1 MTNAKARVTGVL
13 LAASLLILGGSHPLS
28 ANDGWVRLGTVSTAA
43 PPQSFSDFRRL
54 FDLVP
59 QAARAH
65 VFRFSDHVSPVGVA
79 ILDHAGCAVEDLPVN
94 PQQDGTRVPREGCPV
109 AVGFAGT
116 AQVRV
121 MAEGC
126 FFAPAVTSDEDRRR
140 NGVYARYDAGRKLV
154 MLRTV
159 VDGSPLPQ
167 CDAMFS
173 VRVE

>member
-1 MTNAKARVTGVL
+1 MTNAFARLGKAL
-13 LAASLLILGGSHPLS
+13 LAASTLALLMGQPSS

-43 PPQSFSDFRRL
+43 PPPSFSDFRRL
-54 FDLVP
+54 FDLEP

-65 VFRFSDHVSPVGVA
+65 VFRFTDHVSAVGVA
-79 ILDHAGCAVEDLPVN
+79 ILDHAGCAVEDMPVK
-94 PQQDGTRVPREGCPV
+94 PEQDGTRVPREGCPI

-116 AQVRV
+116 PQAAV
-121 MAEGC
+121 MAQGC
-126 FFAPAVTSDEDRRR
+126 FFSPMAMSDDDRRR
-140 NGVYARYDAGRKLV
+140 NGVYARYDSARKLV

-159 VDGSPLPQ
+159 VDGSPVPQ